1 MRAMGTASPVETG
14 QTLGR
19 YTLIEILGEGYLGSV
34 WRGLDEG
41 AGRAVIIRIL
51 CDGIK
56 WEPEIEAAFQR
67 ECGALIALRHPNVA
81 AMYEAGRERGI
92 RFMVME
98 SLGNRSLETMIARK
112 AAMTVES
119 RLSIM
124 IQAAEGL
131 EYAHRSGILHRNL
144 EPSKIH
150 VTADGTVKTRDFA
163 LAHVLKKHLPR
174 PAVRWGTPIYLA
186 PEQIENGLPD
196 ERSDIF
202 ALGTVFYEF
211 LTGQH
216 PFHDPNGN
224 KALDNVLEPPRLP
237 TFEKFPELPPGT
249 WGILKTCLALDPRA
263 RYGSMQDVAD
273 ACRELLT
280 SLAEDT
286 RLMLAELYAALP
298 SLRPAAAQ
306 PGAPQSILQ
315 LHEAVQQL
323 ARGEKEAHYA
333 RLDGLMTRLIEQYP
347 ALQPGDGAGGPES
360 AAGFDPAAVPD
371 FAEPEDP
378 PPEAA
383 EPIDLRPAD
392 ISPQPAAAPGVMGPI
407 PEPPEPLSPVP
418 ADPASVEPPDP
429 VPVETSPRPEP
440 ERSLPVAVAPSED
453 PAPLEPVGE
462 TVPSHG
468 RSQRTAVWILA
479 LMLVAALLFAAW
491 KAGTRFRQERAR
503 TAFAS
508 EAPTAAPFLPAPTPP
523 LQPAAADPAAGD
535 AAYHNAPEAH
545 GTAKARP
552 ARAGAAAREEEL
564 QAEARERA
572 AAREEDWERRVS
584 ALFGAGKYDEAGRL
598 LEEWKTESP
607 ESAGALLA
615 GARIGAMRLGL
626 EAYSTAMARN
636 HYPQALAA
644 LDEAAALNP
653 SDSNLGGLRRQAE
666 ERQANARAVLTVLR
680 LVRPGNL
687 LLDGRPIGA
696 QGEAHNLPVSVG
708 SHTLEVEV
716 DGRRVASRIEDYF
729 EGQRMTLVY
738 DSGQLR
744 PMAESDRELI
754 ARREFL
760 EQTHGFDAEH
770 AHGLLR
776 GSCRGT
782 LAVDSMEIA
791 YAPESGDHGFR
802 LPLSLLKLG
811 KIQGRQLDLL
821 YSADSRRFQSFRFP
835 DEQTAG
841 RFVRTWNDLKT
852 AR

>member
-1 MRAMGTASPVETG
+1 MGTASPVETG

-19 YTLIEILGEGYLGSV
+19 YTLIEKLGEGYLGPV

-81 AMYEAGRERGI
+81 AMYEAGREREI
-92 RFMVME
+92 RFMVVE
-98 SLGNRSLETMIARK
+98 SLGNRNLETMIARK

-131 EYAHRSGILHRNL
+131 EYAHRSGVLHRNL

-163 LAHVLKKHLPR
+163 LTHVLKKHLPR

-249 WGILKTCLALDPRA
+249 WGILKTCLALDPRD

-298 SLRPAAAQ
+298 SLRRAAAQ
-306 PGAPQSILQ
+306 PGAAQPVLR
-315 LHEAVQQL
+315 LFEGVQQL
-323 ARGEKEAHYA
+323 AQGGKEAHYA
-333 RLDGLMTRLIEQYP
+333 CLDSLMTRLIEQYP
-347 ALQPGDGAGGPES
+347 ALQASDAAGGPEG
-360 AAGFDPAAVPD
+360 AAGFDAAAVPD
-371 FAEPEDP
+371 FAQPEGP
-378 PPEAA
+378 PPQTA
-383 EPIDLRPAD
+383 EPDDLQPAD
-392 ISPQPAAAPGVMGPI
+392 TSSPERVVPRDAREPV
-407 PEPPEPLSPVP
+407 PEPVGSLSPAPAEPASAEPVSAEPAPSLPEPVP
-418 ADPASVEPPDP
+418 GQTCPA
-429 VPVETSPRPEP
+429 PEP
-440 ERSLPVAVAPSED
+440 ERQPPEMTSPSLETAPSE
-453 PAPLEPVGE
+453 PAPE
-462 TVPSHG
+462 TG
-468 RSQRTAVWILA
+468 RSHRRAVWALA
-479 LMLVAALLFAAW
+479 LLLVAALIFAAW
-491 KAGTRFRQERAR
+491 KAGTRFRLQRAQ
-503 TAFAS
+503 S
-508 EAPTAAPFLPAPTPP
+508 
-523 LQPAAADPAAGD
+523 PAAAEGAIQPPIPPLIPAPSPPAPPGD
-535 AAYHNAPEAH
+535 ALQAVQEAQGPVKRRPAETAADTGEERPGPEA
-545 GTAKARP
+545 G
-552 ARAGAAAREEEL
+552 AREVE
-564 QAEARERA
+564 
-572 AAREEDWERRVS
+572 WERRVS
-584 ALFGAGKYDEAGRL
+584 ALFASGEYDEAGRL
-598 LEEWKTESP
+598 LDEWKAESP
-607 ESAGALLA
+607 EST
-615 GARIGAMRLGL
+615 GARSAGDRIGRMRRSL
-626 EAYSTAMARN
+626 EAYSAAMAATR
-636 HYPQALAA
+636 YPEALAA
-644 LDEAAALNP
+644 LDEAARLNP
-653 SDSNLGGLRRQAE
+653 SDPGLEGLRRRAE
-666 ERQANARAVLTVLR
+666 ERQANARAVLTILR
-680 LVRPGNL
+680 LGRPGTL

-696 QGEAHNLPVSVG
+696 QGEVHNLPVPVG
-708 SHTLEVEV
+708 PHTLAVET

-729 EGQRMTLVY
+729 EGQRMSLVY

-744 PMAESDRELI
+744 PMAESDRERI

-760 EQTHGFDAEH
+760 EQTHGFEAEH
-770 AHGLLR
+770 THGLLR

-782 LAVDSMEIA
+782 LAIDSAEVV
-791 YAPESGDHGFR
+791 YTPESGDHGFR
-802 LPLSLLKLG
+802 LPFRILELG
-811 KIQGRQLDLL
+811 KTGGRNLELR
-821 YSADSRRFQSFRFP
+821 YGADNRRFQSFRFP
-835 DEQTAG
+835 DEPTAA
-841 RFVRTWNDLKT
+841 RFAEIWNELKT